1 MNSVRLWITVLA
13 LVSFLAGSAAGKI
26 LTERSA
32 ARDAERGAL
41 ADYEE
46 LLVARFELSPQRR
59 RLLRVLLDHYDQ
71 EVTRIQN
78 DHLSSYR
85 SAIEPDLRRLGVE
98 YNQYIRDKV
107 LPPGERP
114 AFDALARGPLD

>member
-1 MNSVRLWITVLA
+1 MNSIRLWVTVLA

-26 LTERSA
+26 LTERST
-32 ARDAERGAL
+32 ARDADRGAL

-46 LLVARFELSPQRR
+46 LLVRQFDLSPERR
-59 RLLRVLLDHYDQ
+59 RFLRVLLDHYDQ
-71 EVTRIQN
+71 EVTRIRN

-85 SAIEPDLRRLGVE
+85 SAIEPDLRRLGIE

-107 LPPGERP
+107 LPPEQRL
-114 AFDALARGPLD
+114 AFDALAQGPLD